1 MVKKAFS
8 RVRTSKLAKRS
19 PERVAGCLAVCEQYL
34 DRVRDT
40 LGEAGSRDLSCS
52 QRREAERVRHFLAHA
67 ERQAGQVRRR
77 LLEGEP
83 VPHGEKTFSI
93 FEPHARW
100 VAKGKAGR
108 PVEIGVPVCVIEDQY
123 RFILHHEVMWQGGD
137 VEHAVPVVEAAQER
151 HPELRM
157 ASFDRGFHS
166 PGNQRKLAVRLDEC
180 ALPVKGGLS
189 REAAQ
194 RQSEDRFRSARKR
207 HPGIESAISHLEH
220 CGLGRVRTHGA
231 DGFARAVALSVLAA
245 SVKRLG
251 RLVRDRERKRLER
264 RQRLRAA

>member
-1 MVKKAFS
+1 M
-8 RVRTSKLAKRS
+8 
-19 PERVAGCLAVCEQYL
+19 
-34 DRVRDT
+34 
-40 LGEAGSRDLSCS
+40 
-52 QRREAERVRHFLAHA
+52 
-67 ERQAGQVRRR
+67 
-77 LLEGEP
+77 
-83 VPHGEKTFSI
+83 
-93 FEPHARW
+93 
-100 VAKGKAGR
+100 
-108 PVEIGVPVCVIEDQY
+108 
-123 RFILHHEVMWQGGD
+123 
-137 VEHAVPVVEAAQER
+137 PVVEAAQER

-166 PGNQRKLAVRLDEC
+166 PGSQRKLAVRLDEC

-194 RQSEDRFRSARKR
+194 RQSEDGFRSARKR

-264 RQRLRAA
+264 RQRLSWTGDDGASQNAGSFFMLAPSRMCRTSLPSPGFLPYL

>member
-1 MVKKAFS
+1 MLVLAVLRQGLDCDFDRLVHIANHDGLVRQMPGHGHCGPGCGLQTVIDSVSLPGPELLGRTGGLAVESGHRVAGKKPGEPLRGRVDSFCVETDARYPTDVGLLRDAMRCTIRHAARRSRELGIPGWRQHEPVTGKVVKKAFS

-67 ERQAGQVRRR
+67 ERQARQVRRR

-100 VAKGKAGR
+100 AARGKAGR
-108 PVEIGVPVCVIEDQY
+108 WRSGC
-123 RFILHHEVMWQGGD
+123 R
-137 VEHAVPVVEAAQER
+137 
-151 HPELRM
+151 
-157 ASFDRGFHS
+157 
-166 PGNQRKLAVRLDEC
+166 C
-180 ALPVKGGLS
+180 AWS
-189 REAAQ
+189 RTSTGSSCTM
-194 RQSEDRFRSARKR
+194 R
-207 HPGIESAISHLEH
+207 
-220 CGLGRVRTHGA
+220 
-231 DGFARAVALSVLAA
+231 
-245 SVKRLG
+245 
-251 RLVRDRERKRLER
+251 
-264 RQRLRAA
+264 